1 MWLFFATKSTTLSYL
16 CMIKLREQGTAQ
28 DVKFIP
34 RVFDADTLIIRN
46 EASNEVQEIEFTP
59 TNELYYMVANVIL
72 DLKENNFYQLT
83 VMNGADIVFKGKIFC
98 TNQVI
103 DDYTVNNGEYIQKES
118 NNDFIII

>member
-1 MWLFFATKSTTLSYL
+1 
-16 CMIKLREQGTAQ
+16 MIKLREQLTAQ

-34 RVFDADTLIIRN
+34 RVFDADTLILRN
-46 EASNEVQEIEFTP
+46 EASNETQSIAFTP

-83 VMNGADIVFKGKIFC
+83 VMNGSDVVYKGKVFC
-98 TNQVI
+98 TNQAF
-103 DDYTVNNGEYIQKES
+103 DEYTINENEYVERSS

>member
-1 MWLFFATKSTTLSYL
+1 
-16 CMIKLREQGTAQ
+16 MIKLREQGTAQ